1 MKKLEQLGISPS
13 PWKHTPADEY
23 THAGI
28 DDANGRGVGE
38 TYEIAGKDET
48 AETANARL
56 IAAAPKLYAAC
67 YEMLRYYYEQNTN
80 TTVFNTAL
88 EMMKQSVAEAAG
100 DSLLKEEDA
109 GPVPA
114 SPNICDRAN
123 LVIREFEK
131 VATRRP
137 DGLTVI
143 DCECS
148 RLECAVE
155 ELKEALGEA
164 SCERKLRA

>member
-1 MKKLEQLGISPS
+1 MSETKDWRRIC
-13 PWKHTPADEY
+13 ADCQEGKPPNDCEY
-23 THAGI
+23 YGEP
-28 DDANGRGVGE
+28 RGCNAP
-38 TYEIAGKDET
+38 TYGGPPPRYYDELR
-48 AETANARL
+48 EENARL
-56 IAAAPKLYAAC
+56 RAALK
-67 YEMLRYYYEQNTN
+67 
-80 TTVFNTAL
+80 
-88 EMMKQSVAEAAG
+88 VAE
-100 DSLLKEEDA
+100 DA
-109 GPVPA
+109 RLMTA
-114 SPNICDRAN
+114 SPNIYDKAN

-164 SCERKLRA
+164 SCEWKLRA